1 MSQTITHDRM
11 KQIHMSVL
19 NAHNHLNHTH
29 ATLEH
34 SPRIWISLMPFAFD
48 PFLSRSGSKCLTQL
62 QIHCMWITGYFL
74 ELIIVDRWSQMFLNL
89 SMKVTQEIHLRYMC
103 TDTFN
108 CCDEL
113 NLTFMDP
120 SCKKKNK
127 QNVLLDKYTSETLRS
142 IFLCLTCHHSSIV
155 WFHCGFGRYMLCC
168 LGMVSMYND
177 VY

>member
-1 MSQTITHDRM
+1 MSQTITHDRT
-11 KQIHMSVL
+11 KQIHVSVL
-19 NAHNHLNHTH
+19 NAHNHLNHTL

-48 PFLSRSGSKCLTQL
+48 PFPSRCGSKCLTQL

-74 ELIIVDRWSQMFLNL
+74 ELIIIDRWSQMFLNL

-127 QNVLLDKYTSETLRS
+127 QNVLLDK
-142 IFLCLTCHHSSIV
+142 
-155 WFHCGFGRYMLCC
+155 
-168 LGMVSMYND
+168 
-177 VY
+177 